1 MIKKIKERAIELL
14 KQREF
19 VSLGTADKKGIP
31 NAAPKLLLKINED
44 FVYLID
50 YTMARTVDNLKE
62 NPIASLSFMD
72 IDDLVGYR
80 LGGSVR
86 LIEKG
91 KEFNRILEEL
101 SNKLIALSAKR
112 VIEASRTG
120 KKNQHYE
127 LEISKKFV
135 VLKIKIEEIVKI
147 GSQGDLWREEG
158 SGISA

>member
-1 MIKKIKERAIELL
+1 MIKERVLELL
-14 KQREF
+14 RQREF
-19 VSLGTADKKGIP
+19 VSVGTADKKGVP
-31 NAAPKLLLKINED
+31 NAAPKLLLKIDAD
-44 FVYLID
+44 FAYLID
-50 YTMARTVDNLKE
+50 YTMARTVENLKK

-72 IDDLVGYR
+72 LDNLVGYR
-80 LGGSVR
+80 LGGSVQ
-86 LIEKG
+86 LVEKG
-91 KEFNRILEEL
+91 KEFNKILEEL

-147 GSQGDLWREEG
+147 GSQGDLWRETG
-158 SGISA
+158 